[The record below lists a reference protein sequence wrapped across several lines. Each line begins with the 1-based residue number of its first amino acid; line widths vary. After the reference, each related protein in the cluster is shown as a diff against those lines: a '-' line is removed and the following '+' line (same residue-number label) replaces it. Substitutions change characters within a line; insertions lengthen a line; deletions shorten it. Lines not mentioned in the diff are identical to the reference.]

1 MPDKT
6 RLEQLAAELEASGE
20 YVILRRIPVPEP
32 LPAPEGAEVRR
43 GLFIDVET
51 TGLRPDSD
59 DIIELAM
66 VPFDYDRLTGQVLEV
81 FEPFSALNDPGRS
94 IPRAVVELTGITD
107 DDVRGQSID
116 RTEMARVVNESD
128 LLIAHNAG
136 FDRPF
141 VERFDDVFAAK
152 PWACTVADI
161 NWAAEGV
168 RGAKLDY
175 LAMSY
180 GFFFQSH
187 RASEDCIA
195 AVSLLAQPLPR
206 SGVPALANLLAN
218 ASRSTWRFEAT
229 GAPFEAK
236 DLLKARGY
244 RWNAGARFWWR
255 DVPDERR
262 QEEHDW
268 LASEVFKRKPVPEPR
283 QFTAYDRYS
292 RRDS

>member
-1 MPDKT
+1 MPDKS

-20 YVILRRIPVPEP
+20 YVILRRIPVPET
-32 LPAPEGAEVRR
+32 LPAPEGAQVRR

-66 VPFDYDRLTGQVLEV
+66 VPFDYDRLTGQILEV

-116 RTEMARVVNESD
+116 RAEMARVVNASD

-141 VERFDDVFAAK
+141 VERFDDVFATK

-161 NWAAEGV
+161 NWSAEGV

-180 GFFFQSH
+180 GYFFQSH

-218 ASRSTWRFEAT
+218 ASRSTWRFEAV
-229 GAPFEAK
+229 GAPFETK

-244 RWNAGARFWWR
+244 RWNGAARFWWR
-255 DVPDERR
+255 DVSDERR

-268 LASEVFKRKPVPEPR
+268 LASEVFKGKPVPEPR
-283 QFTAYDRYS
+283 QFTAFDRYS